1 MVKKGKKDSE
11 KKAALQAK
19 KEAKADK
26 AARKRLTKEARKDAQ
41 QQGDHPSN
49 TNNKLMDFD
58 LDAMLQ
64 AYRQSDNVVE
74 QIQVEPI
81 EGFPPARA
89 NATLTLTADKK
100 QRNAS
105 LYLFGGEYYDGVEN
119 IVLDQLFVTDLT
131 NWHWKRIQSPPPTP
145 PPRCA
150 HTTVY
155 YNKSLYVFGGE
166 MATADEYHHYKDVW
180 KYHIPSQQWTEI
192 KPSAKFGTQP
202 TPRSGHSAVVW
213 KHFMILF
220 GGFYEAL
227 RDVPRWYN
235 DVTVLNLQTEQWMDV
250 PHSRLTQ
257 RPEPRS
263 ACNVVVLQDTML
275 VQGGF
280 SKLNPSANSTE
291 TKVHTDAWVLH
302 LAPLLQNKAPTWE
315 RLFSAKTKRSGTSA
329 VAYQDKIMLVYG
341 GVVDAEKL
349 NHKIESVFYNDM
361 FALDAT
367 RRKWFPLT
375 VRKLKQ
381 DVTATTTTSSAA
393 AETESTPQQDETEEK
408 DSDSN
413 NGNGDDDV
421 LLLEE
426 EENLDEEAALN
437 AEGWDLGKLRS
448 NMFAFIDGEGN
459 LVYEK
464 IDDSDDEGDGEE
476 RVNDNEEKEEEKD
489 NEDDDE
495 EEEKQEEKENE
506 EEEEKENDEHTKRK
520 QEGPASKI
528 PSTAITSSSVMTL
541 HPETHAPEAVIQS
554 EPLPRIK
561 ALLFVAGNH
570 LYIYGGLLEVGD
582 REVTL
587 DDLWRLDLRKRNG
600 WECLFVGTMHQ
611 QVWRG
616 AIHDDDESYVSSS
629 GPGGADNDED
639 DDNSDAPQSLSAKS
653 PLQQEVAA
661 LNQQYELTDSN
672 RTPQPSEIL
681 ADFYARTADY
691 WNERAAQAESGE
703 ELTQKELKRKG
714 FGLAK
719 ERYEELQPILER
731 LRALEITTPRAEKI
745 KKDHKVSKEEKKRS
759 VKESKKMR
767 QRER

>member
-1 MVKKGKKDSE
+1 MAKKGKKDTE

-49 TNNKLMDFD
+49 SNNKLMDFD

-74 QIQVEPI
+74 QTQVEPI

-131 NWHWKRIQSPPPTP
+131 NWNWKRIQTPPPTP

-155 YNKSLYVFGGE
+155 YNQSLYVFGGE
-166 MATADEYHHYKDVW
+166 MATADEYHHYKDIW

-192 KPSAKFGTQP
+192 KPSSKFGTQP

-220 GGFYEAL
+220 GGFYEAV

-235 DVTVLNLQTEQWMDV
+235 DVTVLNLQTEQWMDI

-329 VAYQDKIMLVYG
+329 VAYQDKLMLVYG

-381 DVTATTTTSSAA
+381 DVTNTNT
-393 AETESTPQQDETEEK
+393 ETESTLQQDETEEK
-408 DSDSN
+408 DDDRN
-413 NGNGDDDV
+413 NDIGEDDV
-421 LLLEE
+421 LLLEDD
-426 EENLDEEAALN
+426 NLDEAAALN
-437 AEGWDLGKLRS
+437 TEGWDVGKLRS

-464 IDDSDDEGDGEE
+464 IGDSDDEGDGEE
-476 RVNDNEEKEEEKD
+476 RVNDDEEKEEEKD
-489 NEDDDE
+489 NEEYDE
-495 EEEKQEEKENE
+495 EEEDEAKGE
-506 EEEEKENDEHTKRK
+506 EEEEDDKHPKHK
-520 QEGPASKI
+520 PEGQASKE
-528 PSTAITSSSVMTL
+528 PSTTITSSSVMTL
-541 HPETHAPEAVIQS
+541 HPETRAPEAVIQS

-561 ALLFVAGNH
+561 ALLFVAGHH

-629 GPGGADNDED
+629 GPGGVDNDED
-639 DDNSDAPQSLSAKS
+639 DDDNDAYQGQSANSS
-653 PLQQEVAA
+653 LQQEIFA
-661 LNQQYELTDSN
+661 LNQQSELTNAN

-691 WNERAAQAESGE
+691 WNERAAHIESGE

-719 ERYEELQPILER
+719 ERYEELRPIMER
-731 LRALEITTPRAEKI
+731 LRELEITTPRTEKI
-745 KKDHKVSKEEKKRS
+745 KKDRKDSKEEKKKKS
-759 VKESKKMR
+759 SKESKKMR

>member
-1 MVKKGKKDSE
+1 M
-11 KKAALQAK
+11 
-19 KEAKADK
+19 
-26 AARKRLTKEARKDAQ
+26 
-41 QQGDHPSN
+41 
-49 TNNKLMDFD
+49 
-58 LDAMLQ
+58 
-64 AYRQSDNVVE
+64 
-74 QIQVEPI
+74 
-81 EGFPPARA
+81 
-89 NATLTLTADKK
+89 TLTADKK

-131 NWHWKRIQSPPPTP
+131 NWNWKRIQTPPPTP

-155 YNKSLYVFGGE
+155 YNQSLYVFGGE

-192 KPSAKFGTQP
+192 KPTNKFGTQP
-202 TPRSGHSAVVW
+202 SPRSGHSAVVW

-220 GGFYEAL
+220 GGFYEAP

-263 ACNVVVLQDTML
+263 ACNVVVLNDTML

-302 LAPLLQNKAPTWE
+302 LVPLLQDKAPTWE

-349 NHKIESVFYNDM
+349 NHKIESVFFNDM
-361 FALDAT
+361 FALDAA

-375 VRKLKQ
+375 VRKAKL
-381 DVTATTTTSSAA
+381 DVFATSTGGTTV
-393 AETESTPQQDETEEK
+393 TEGGSGK
-408 DSDSN
+408 VDSDSN
-413 NGNGDDDV
+413 GDNDNDDIP
-421 LLLEE
+421 LEE
-426 EENLDEEAALN
+426 ENQGEEGGDAVAT
-437 AEGWDLGKLRS
+437 EGWDIEKLRS
-448 NMFAFIDGEGN
+448 NMFAFIDGTGN

-464 IDDSDDEGDGEE
+464 IDDSDDEDDAEE
-476 RVNDNEEKEEEKD
+476 RQKGGEEKEEEKD
-489 NEDDDE
+489 SSEDDE
-495 EEEKQEEKENE
+495 EEK
-506 EEEEKENDEHTKRK
+506 EEEKMEDDDDEDDEKLEDTNHRQAVAATK
-520 QEGPASKI
+520 QPLS
-528 PSTAITSSSVMTL
+528 AITSSSVMTL
-541 HPETHAPEAVIQS
+541 HPETRAPEAVIQS

-561 ALLFVAGNH
+561 ALMFVAGHH
-570 LYIYGGLLEVGD
+570 LYVYGGLLEVGD

-629 GPGGADNDED
+629 GPGGADNDGD
-639 DDNSDAPQSLSAKS
+639 DDYNSDAPQSKSAKS
-653 PLQQEVAA
+653 SLRQEIAA
-661 LNQQYELTDSN
+661 LNQEHDLSNAN

-681 ADFYARTADY
+681 ADFYSRTADY
-691 WNERAAQAESGE
+691 WNERAAQMEVGDA

-719 ERYEELQPILER
+719 ERYEELEPILER
-731 LRALEITTPRAEKI
+731 LRELKIAAPGAEKV
-745 KKDHKVSKEEKKRS
+745 KKERKLPKEEKKKS
-759 VKESKKMR
+759 SKDSKKMR

>member
-1 MVKKGKKDSE
+1 MAKKGKKDSE

-41 QQGDHPSN
+41 QQGDHLSN
-49 TNNKLMDFD
+49 SSNKLMDFD

-64 AYRQSDNVVE
+64 AYRQSNNAVE
-74 QIQVEPI
+74 QTQVEPI

-131 NWHWKRIQSPPPTP
+131 NWNWKRIQTPPPTP

-155 YNKSLYVFGGE
+155 YNQSLYVFGGE
-166 MATADEYHHYKDVW
+166 MATADEYHHYKDIW

-192 KPSAKFGTQP
+192 KPSSKFGTQP

-220 GGFYEAL
+220 GGFYEAI

-235 DVTVLNLQTEQWMDV
+235 DVTVLNLQTEQWMDI

-329 VAYQDKIMLVYG
+329 VAYQDKLMFVYG

-381 DVTATTTTSSAA
+381 DVTTTS
-393 AETESTPQQDETEEK
+393 AETESTPQQDKIEEK
-408 DSDSN
+408 DDDRN
-413 NGNGDDDV
+413 NDFGDDDA
-421 LLLEE
+421 LLLE

-464 IDDSDDEGDGEE
+464 IDDSDEEGDGEE
-476 RVNDNEEKEEEKD
+476 RMNDDEEEEKEEEKD
-489 NEDDDE
+489 NEENEEDEKGEGKEDE
-495 EEEKQEEKENE
+495 EKE
-506 EEEEKENDEHTKRK
+506 EEEEEDDGHLKHK
-520 QEGPASKI
+520 QEGPAAKA
-528 PSTAITSSSVMTL
+528 PSNAITSSSVMTL

-561 ALLFVAGNH
+561 ALLFVAGHH

-629 GPGGADNDED
+629 GPGGDDNDGD
-639 DDNSDAPQSLSAKS
+639 DDDDDAYQSQSANSS
-653 PLQQEVAA
+653 LQQEISA
-661 LNQQYELTDSN
+661 LNQHYELTDAN

-691 WNERAAQAESGE
+691 WNERAAQIESGE
-703 ELTQKELKRKG
+703 EMTQKELKRKG

-719 ERYEELQPILER
+719 ERYEELEPILER
-731 LRALEITTPRAEKI
+731 LRELEITTPRAAKT
-745 KKDHKVSKEEKKRS
+745 KKDRKVPKEEKKKS
-759 VKESKKMR
+759 SKESKKMR